1 MTGKGDVMTEDEIK
15 ALCKIRDKY
24 CQWGEVAVMDK
35 AIRLILDQQ
44 NEIRLLKEIFERFAE
59 TANNEYLRGKCDATN

>member
-1 MTGKGDVMTEDEIK
+1 MTEDEIK

-35 AIRLILDQQ
+35 AIRFILDQMQ
-44 NEIRLLKEIFERFAE
+44 FNVDDNSML
-59 TANNEYLRGKCDATN
+59 GKMVADLFH